1 MSINMKKY
9 SLLTLL
15 LFFLVVTKL
24 HATENPQRPAT
35 DANVFGHIVDATTG
49 EHLPFINIII
59 KGTRIGTMTDASGH
73 YILTNLPVGD
83 HTLVVAGMGYELKE
97 IPISAESSK
106 TIEVDILINHIGI
119 NLDEIVLTASP
130 TASGFRYQPDE
141 VLLGERLQKKGEVSF
156 GEMLN
161 GQPGVAMR
169 SFGSAP
175 ARPVIRGLDG
185 DRILVLENG
194 ERMGDIAETSADHA
208 ISLDPLVANRIEIVR
223 GPASLLYGSSAL
235 GGVINLMTSDVPDD
249 TPFGTSGVV
258 SLQGATMNKMGAGFG
273 RLLHGNGK
281 HAFTARGAY
290 RQAGN
295 ITTPEGELPGTS
307 LRYYDGAVG
316 WGFNREKTNGGM
328 SFSISDQQFEIPESV
343 DVLDE
348 RVEIR
353 VNRQILQGRFGKEY
367 NGFLDKAQLR
377 FNLNRFHQEEVEL
390 FGLPGSTELEDV
402 VLVYEQYSFNS
413 TLTLQ
418 HKAHGLF
425 DRGALGI
432 SLQGKQ
438 LDVDGDDVYTPG
450 ERRFTAGIFSFQEIP
465 LSNIMRL
472 QFGVRFDFQHVAA
485 MDNKVFTNIDASRTS
500 VNYSGSIGLNHR
512 PLPGF
517 EIGGQFARSH
527 RNPSIE
533 ELFANGPHLG
543 VGLYEKGD
551 PELKDEIGHGG
562 DFFISYTS
570 DKFEIEIASFVNY
583 FRNFIIFQPT
593 GEIDDA
599 SEYPI
604 YRYEGDEAIMM
615 GGEISL
621 STTFFRKLNLFSS
634 IDYVNG
640 RRASNGKAGEYLPV
654 IPPFR
659 FSAELEYDFGL
670 GWLGGKFQAI
680 ARQDRVAPDEETTDG
695 YSLIG
700 FTAGVRLNNAGRHV
714 IVLRLDNALNTTY
727 RDHLSRIEDR
737 HYSMPG
743 RNLNVSY
750 RWFF

>member
-1 MSINMKKY
+1 MNKISFF
-9 SLLTLL
+9 LL
-15 LFFLVVTKL
+15 LYILPNFMLN
-24 HATENPQRPAT
+24 ATENPPRPST
-35 DANVFGHIVDATTG
+35 DANIFGHVIDASSG
-49 EHLPFINIII
+49 EHLPFINLII

-73 YILTNLPVGD
+73 YIMTNLPVGE
-83 HTLVVAGMGYELKE
+83 HTLIAAAMGYEPVE
-97 IPISAESSK
+97 IDFKAVANQTTEIDLVIRH
-106 TIEVDILINHIGI
+106 TGI
-119 NLDEIVLTASP
+119 NLDEVVLTASP
-130 TASGFRYQPDE
+130 TASGFRYQPDD

-235 GGVINLMTSDVPDD
+235 GGVINLMTSDIPDD
-249 TPFGTSGVV
+249 VPTGFSGVV
-258 SLQGATMNKMGAGFG
+258 SAQGATVNNMGAGFG
-273 RLLHGNGK
+273 RLLYGNGK
-281 HAFTARGAY
+281 TAFTARGSF

-295 ITTPEGELPGTS
+295 IHTPEGELPGTS

-316 WGFNREKTNGGM
+316 WGFDQQKLNGGL
-328 SFSISDQQFEIPESV
+328 SFSISDQVFEIPESV
-343 DVLDE
+343 DIPDE

-353 VNRQILQGRFGKEY
+353 VNRQILQGRFRREFD
-367 NGFLDKAQLR
+367 GFFDKAQLR
-377 FNLNRFHQEEVEL
+377 FNMNRFQQEEVEL
-390 FGLPGSTELEDV
+390 FGLPGSSETEDV
-402 VLVYEQYSFNS
+402 VLVYEQYTFNS
-413 TLTLQ
+413 TLTFQ
-418 HKAHGLF
+418 HKAQGIF
-425 DRGALGI
+425 DRGAIGL

-450 ERRFTAGIFSFQEIP
+450 ELRMTAGLFSFQEIP

-472 QFGVRFDFQHVAA
+472 QFGLRFDFQHVNAV
-485 MDNKVFTNIDASRTS
+485 DNTVFTNVDASRTS

-533 ELFANGPHLG
+533 ELFADGPHLG
-543 VGLYEKGD
+543 VSLYEKGD
-551 PELKDEIGHGG
+551 PDLKDEIGHGG
-562 DFFISYTS
+562 DFFINYSS
-570 DKFEIEIASFVNY
+570 DSFEVEFASFVNY

-593 GEIDDA
+593 DQVDEA
-599 SEYPI
+599 SGYPV

-615 GGEISL
+615 GGEVSL
-621 STTFFRKLNLFSS
+621 RTTFFEKLNLTST

-640 RRASNGKAGEYLPV
+640 RRANNGKAGEYLPV

-659 FSAELEYDFGL
+659 FSTELEYDFGL
-670 GWLGGKFQAI
+670 GWLGGKFQAV
-680 ARQDRVAPDEETTDG
+680 AKQDRVAPDEEVTDG
-695 YSLIG
+695 YTLFG
-700 FTAGVRLNNAGRHV
+700 FTAGIRLNGSGRHV
-714 IVLRLDNALNTTY
+714 IVLRLDNALNTSY

-737 HYSMPG
+737 HFSMPG